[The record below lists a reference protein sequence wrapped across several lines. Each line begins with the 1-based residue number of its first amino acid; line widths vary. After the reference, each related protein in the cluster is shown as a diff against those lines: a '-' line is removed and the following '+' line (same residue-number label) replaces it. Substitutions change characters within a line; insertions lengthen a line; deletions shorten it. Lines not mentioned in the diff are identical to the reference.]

1 MLRSL
6 KEKKRSIEWFW
17 SIFSS
22 YRLRIIFEL
31 IFLKTLKSVFLTFC
45 NHFLMFSMSL
55 ILKREMVS
63 SLFSVQFEVIP
74 IRCLLQKIEKPLIP
88 KLERSLQT
96 DLSYSLKQ
104 IEKCKNHQ
112 QNLTSS
118 EKILHLNEYQ
128 DINVRHVDWESSVE
142 NLILFI
148 FSFKVLQKFIQ
159 HWVYGNRYC
168 HQWVTYKRQSKFDP
182 NLLSLSNLN
191 SVLIWFKN

>member
-1 MLRSL
+1 
-6 KEKKRSIEWFW
+6 
-17 SIFSS
+17 
-22 YRLRIIFEL
+22 
-31 IFLKTLKSVFLTFC
+31 
-45 NHFLMFSMSL
+45 MSL

-128 DINVRHVDWESSVE
+128 DINVRHVD
-142 NLILFI
+142 
-148 FSFKVLQKFIQ
+148 
-159 HWVYGNRYC
+159 
-168 HQWVTYKRQSKFDP
+168 
-182 NLLSLSNLN
+182 
-191 SVLIWFKN
+191 